1 MDRHDNPETVG
12 TVGTA
17 DELYWD
23 PFLVELNTDPYPLFR
38 RLRDEAPL
46 YYNERHDFY
55 AVSRADDVERAF
67 ADNKRLINGRSDVL
81 EFIKSGMD
89 FPPGMFIFEDPPRHT
104 KHRGLLSRVF
114 TPKKMLG
121 LEPEVR
127 DFCARTLD
135 PLVGSGGFDFVKDY
149 AEIVSSRVIG
159 LMLGIPEADQ
169 QGVRAQLESHVT
181 TDKPREVNRSN
192 FEGAMYAQYIDWR
205 ETHPSDDLMTAMLN
219 VEFEDETGV
228 ERKLSR
234 QEVLTFTTLLS
245 GAGNDTTAKLIGW
258 TGKLLSDHPDERR
271 LLVDDPS
278 LIPDAV
284 EETLRYES
292 PGMQNARYAAVDVE
306 FDGGVVPAGSAL
318 VCIMAS
324 ANRDERRFPD
334 PDRFDVRRRPTGF
347 MTFAFGAHFCLGAA
361 LARLQ
366 GRVALEE
373 MLKRFP
379 EWTVVEEE
387 SVIEPTSTT
396 RGWKHLPIV
405 IS

>member
-1 MDRHDNPETVG
+1 VDVD
-12 TVGTA
+12 TA
-17 DELYWD
+17 ADLYWD
-23 PFLVELNTDPYPLFR
+23 PFLLELNTDPYPIFR

-55 AVSRADDVERAF
+55 AVSRAEDVERAF
-67 ADNKRLINGRSDVL
+67 ADNKRLINGRSDIL
-81 EFIKSGMD
+81 EFIKSGAS
-89 FPPGMFIFEDPPRHT
+89 FPPGMFIFEDAPQHT
-104 KHRGLLSRVF
+104 KHRGILSRVF
-114 TPKKMLG
+114 TPKKMLA

-127 DFCARTLD
+127 EFCARTLD
-135 PLVGSGGFDFVKDY
+135 PLVGSGGFDFVTDY

-169 QGVRAQLESHVT
+169 SAVRERLEAHVT
-181 TDKPREVNRSN
+181 PGQPREIQKSS

-205 ETHPSDDLMTAMLN
+205 ETHPSDDLMTSMLN

-228 ERKLSR
+228 TRKLSR

-258 TGKLLSDHPDERR
+258 IGKLLSDNPGERR
-271 LLVDDPS
+271 LLVEDPG

-284 EETLRYES
+284 EESLRYEA
-292 PGMQNARYAAVDVE
+292 PGMQNARFAVEDVE
-306 FDGGVVPAGSAL
+306 FHGEVLPAGSAL

-334 PDRFDVRRRPTGF
+334 PDRFDIRRRPGGLL
-347 MTFAFGAHFCLGAA
+347 TFSFGSHFCLGAA

-373 MLKRFP
+373 VLKRFP
-379 EWTVVEEE
+379 EWTVVDDGA
-387 SVIEPTSTT
+387 VLEPTSTT
-396 RGWKHLPIV
+396 RGWKHLPVV
-405 IS
+405 IP